1 MHGLAPACPFR
12 LRRRRISLHDSI
24 NIAIFGEKSK
34 CEDFWRCGRI
44 FLYLFIWTEGGGI
57 IIYQTADGETRL
69 DVRIENDSVWLTQA
83 QIAQLFGTEIPAI
96 SKHIRNIFQSGEP
109 ERAATVSKMEMVR
122 QEGKR
127 TVKRRIDTYNLDMI
141 LSVGYRVNSKNATQ
155 FRIWANQVLKEYLIK
170 GYAVNSQ
177 AKIEQLEELKQTVR
191 LLSNVLSAKEVT
203 KSEAFDMTRDSRQA
217 LEAVIRTGCRRV
229 LTSGGR
235 NTAQEGIET
244 LRALAAQAAGRI
256 EVMAGSGVGPSNAR
270 LLAATGVDAL
280 HFSARRE
287 RESGMRFRNPQ
298 VSMGGCAGVP
308 EYTLTDA
315 DETLVR
321 QLLAKLE

>member
-1 MHGLAPACPFR
+1 MRR
-12 LRRRRISLHDSI
+12 LLEMRADFSI
-24 NIAIFGEKSK
+24 FVHM
-34 CEDFWRCGRI
+34 DR
-44 FLYLFIWTEGGGI
+44 GGGI

-96 SKHIRNIFQSGEP
+96 SKHIRNIFQSGEL

-235 NTAQEGIET
+235 NTAQEGIGT

>member
-1 MHGLAPACPFR
+1 MTTELCTYTRNACDIA
-12 LRRRRISLHDSI
+12 RRT
-24 NIAIFGEKSK
+24 GV
-34 CEDFWRCGRI
+34 GRI
-44 FLYLFIWTEGGGI
+44 ELCAAPLEGGTTPSAGLIRYARSLPGLRLSVMIRPRGGDFLYTDDEVALMAEEIRLAREYG
-57 IIYQTADGETRL
+57 ADR
-69 DVRIENDSVWLTQA
+69 
-83 QIAQLFGTEIPAI
+83 
-96 SKHIRNIFQSGEP
+96 
-109 ERAATVSKMEMVR
+109 
-122 QEGKR
+122 
-127 TVKRRIDTYNLDMI
+127 
-141 LSVGYRVNSKNATQ
+141 
-155 FRIWANQVLKEYLIK
+155 
-170 GYAVNSQ
+170 
-177 AKIEQLEELKQTVR
+177 
-191 LLSNVLSAKEVT
+191 
-203 KSEAFDMTRDSRQA
+203 AFDMTRDSRQA

-308 EYTLTDA
+308 EYTLTDELQYHAAVFEKARCVGADAHAVFRLGRAGGVDLA
-315 DETLVR
+315 DESVVR
-321 QLLAKLE
+321 QILAELG

>member
-1 MHGLAPACPFR
+1 MTTELCTYTRNACDIARRTGVERIELCAAPLEGGTTPSAGLIRYARSLPGLR
-12 LRRRRISLHDSI
+12 LSVMIRPRGGD
-24 NIAIFGEKSK
+24 
-34 CEDFWRCGRI
+34 
-44 FLYLFIWTEGGGI
+44 FLYTDDEVALMAEEIRLAREG
-57 IIYQTADGETRL
+57 
-69 DVRIENDSVWLTQA
+69 
-83 QIAQLFGTEIPAI
+83 
-96 SKHIRNIFQSGEP
+96 
-109 ERAATVSKMEMVR
+109 M
-122 QEGKR
+122 
-127 TVKRRIDTYNLDMI
+127 
-141 LSVGYRVNSKNATQ
+141 
-155 FRIWANQVLKEYLIK
+155 
-170 GYAVNSQ
+170 
-177 AKIEQLEELKQTVR
+177 
-191 LLSNVLSAKEVT
+191 EVT
-203 KSEAFDMTRDSRQA
+203 FHRAFDMTRDSRQA

-235 NTAQEGIET
+235 NTAQEGIGT

-315 DETLVR
+315 DESVVR
-321 QLLAKLE
+321 QILAELG

>member
-1 MHGLAPACPFR
+1 MHATSPGGRALSASNSAPLPSKAARPLPPDLR
-12 LRRRRISLHDSI
+12 LSVMIRPRGGD
-24 NIAIFGEKSK
+24 
-34 CEDFWRCGRI
+34 
-44 FLYLFIWTEGGGI
+44 FLYTDDEVALMAEEIRLAREYG
-57 IIYQTADGETRL
+57 ADGVVFGLLTPAGEVDETR
-69 DVRIENDSVWLTQA
+69 T
-83 QIAQLFGTEIPAI
+83 AQL
-96 SKHIRNIFQSGEP
+96 
-109 ERAATVSKMEMVR
+109 VR
-122 QEGKR
+122 EAEG
-127 TVKRRIDTYNLDMI
+127 M
-141 LSVGYRVNSKNATQ
+141 
-155 FRIWANQVLKEYLIK
+155 
-170 GYAVNSQ
+170 
-177 AKIEQLEELKQTVR
+177 
-191 LLSNVLSAKEVT
+191 EVT
-203 KSEAFDMTRDSRQA
+203 FHRAFDMTRDSRQA

-235 NTAQEGIET
+235 NTAQEGIGT

-315 DETLVR
+315 DESVVR
-321 QLLAKLE
+321 QILAELG